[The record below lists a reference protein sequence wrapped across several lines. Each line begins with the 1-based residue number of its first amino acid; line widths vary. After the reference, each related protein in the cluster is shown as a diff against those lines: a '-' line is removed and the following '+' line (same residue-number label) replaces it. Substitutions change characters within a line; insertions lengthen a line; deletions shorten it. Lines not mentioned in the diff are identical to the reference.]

1 MHLITFDDGNGER
14 IGLLEGVGGDVVDLP
29 AVDPELPRAML
40 GLIELGEAGL
50 RRVRAAWE
58 AAGPD
63 PRRYH
68 RDRNAPAG
76 WGGLRS
82 AALFARRRPGG
93 RACGWHRRPD
103 ESRDLT
109 AIESKRR
116 RAIS

>member
-68 RDRNAPAG
+68 RDRYAPGVGVAFDPPRYLRAG
-76 WGGLRS
+76 DRVAVHVDGIG
-82 AALFARRRPGG
+82 ALTNPV
-93 RACGWHRRPD
+93 
-103 ESRDLT
+103 T
-109 AIESKRR
+109 
-116 RAIS
+116 